1 MIPVTGLQGIVLD
14 LDGTLVDSFED
25 LRDAVNH
32 VRALGGMPPLDL
44 PEVMSHVGR
53 GARHL
58 VRETTDPAD
67 GDRLEEHLRHFL
79 DYYEAHLLV
88 HTRPYPGVPEALD
101 RFRTAGIGLAVLTN
115 KPLRS
120 TRRILQGLDLAH
132 RIQAVRGGDS
142 GPAMKPDPEA
152 LRALLAETGWRAT
165 EVLLV
170 GDSDVDLET
179 GARAGVPVIRV
190 RTGLWRTSRR
200 TPDLEVAS
208 LEDLSDR
215 LVPRSPGAVS
225 EASRTPG
232 SGPGRD

>member
-1 MIPVTGLQGIVLD
+1 MTPGATVQGIVLD

-32 VRALGGMPPLDL
+32 VRALRGMPPLDL
-44 PEVMSHVGR
+44 PEVMAHVGR

-58 VRETTDPAD
+58 VRETTAPAD
-67 GDRLEEHLRHFL
+67 GDRLDEHLRLFL
-79 DYYEAHLLV
+79 DYYEDHLLV

-101 RFRTAGIGLAVLTN
+101 RFQAAGIGLAVLTN

-120 TRRILQGLDLAH
+120 TARILQGLDLA
-132 RIQAVRGGDS
+132 RRFEAVRGGDS

-152 LRALLAETGWRAT
+152 LRVLLAETGWKAS

-179 GARAGVPVIRV
+179 GSRAGVPVVRV
-190 RTGLWRTSRR
+190 RTGLWRTSLRR
-200 TPDLEVAS
+200 PDLEVAS
-208 LEDLSDR
+208 LQDLSDR
-215 LVPRSPGAVS
+215 VVPRSPGAPS
-225 EASRTPG
+225 RAFRTPG
-232 SGPGRD
+232 PRLERD